1 MNKLFGPIR
10 QIVRRFGWDVVR
22 YNPFTNVNLRRQA
35 LLDRLRIECVLDIG
49 ANVGDYAAALRAFG
63 YRESIVSIEPTRAA
77 FAALE
82 ARRQRD
88 PRWSAKRLAVAGSA
102 GECVIH
108 VAANS
113 VSSSLLPRSARLAE
127 SCPESS
133 YVHSETVESVPLA
146 DLLLETGSPPRRVWA
161 KLDVQGSLGDIIGS
175 AEGSLK
181 GVSALE
187 VELPFVRMYDGEGLF
202 AELLTRLQHDG
213 FELVSL
219 ESNTFDR
226 RRGAVLEVNAM
237 LVHSCAPGWV

>member
-88 PRWSAKRLAVAGSA
+88 PRWSD
-102 GECVIH
+102 
-108 VAANS
+108 
-113 VSSSLLPRSARLAE
+113 P
-127 SCPESS
+127 PES
-133 YVHSETVESVPLA
+133 V
-146 DLLLETGSPPRRVWA
+146 
-161 KLDVQGSLGDIIGS
+161 
-175 AEGSLK
+175 
-181 GVSALE
+181 
-187 VELPFVRMYDGEGLF
+187 
-202 AELLTRLQHDG
+202 
-213 FELVSL
+213 
-219 ESNTFDR
+219 
-226 RRGAVLEVNAM
+226 
-237 LVHSCAPGWV
+237 